1 MFNFSK
7 ISAGELEFLLP
18 NSHGDISKKLK
29 KPILWVSS
37 WMPKKEGGPLPHLQV
52 SQLPFLCSI
61 PFFSPMQGTKLTLTG
76 QEM

>member
-18 NSHGDISKKLK
+18 SSHGDISKKLK

-37 WMPKKEGGPLPHLQV
+37 WMPKKEGGPLPHLLQV
-52 SQLPFLCSI
+52 SPSYSI